1 MWTGDVAP
9 HDIWNVTRHEVI
21 SQMKLVTN
29 LIKQYARVPVYP
41 VIGNHEGVPVNRF
54 VLESCC
60 IVCRLAAE
68 SSDGTAT

>member
-9 HDIWNVTRHEVI
+9 HDIWNVTKPEVL

-41 VIGNHEGVPVNRF
+41 VIGNHEGIPVNRL
-54 VLESCC
+54 VIC
-60 IVCRLAAE
+60 AN
-68 SSDGTAT
+68 